1 MSASRRRMG
10 RSLLY
15 AFPLF
20 LLAASAGAANMTI
33 SDAERTPAQL
43 AECYGR
49 RYEDLHRRYCASP
62 GGCDMGALHA
72 HFKTWG
78 RSEGRHY
85 GCDVTGLC
93 ALGVLSQKA
102 HKHKRA
108 CCAASCGEQCGEGCS
123 EGLPGAMDQCCAMQ
137 IMKNDVKCVH
147 AGDTGCVVMDLS
159 APDESVMP
167 LSRDAAV
174 ILDQKS
180 RGSNTIKA
188 ASTVPSCVKRK

>member
-1 MSASRRRMG
+1 MG
-10 RSLLY
+10 RSLVY

-33 SDAERTPAQL
+33 SDAERPPAQL

-72 HFKTWG
+72 HFERWG

-93 ALGVLSQKA
+93 ALGVLSQHA
-102 HKHKRA
+102 HNHKRP
-108 CCAASCGEQCGEGCS
+108 CCAASCGKQCDGKCS
-123 EGLPGAMDQCCAMQ
+123 KGLPGAMDQCCAMQ

-159 APDESVMP
+159 APDESAMP